1 MISGLAMRWAELS
14 LIKNIST
21 FNVEPKKLCDNVK
34 LGNRSKADLMLTMA
48 KQSVTSLVAVKH
60 ILSCR
65 VGSSFYAS
73 LYSYFIGVNPQTLIS
88 QISRK

>member
-1 MISGLAMRWAELS
+1 
-14 LIKNIST
+14 
-21 FNVEPKKLCDNVK
+21 
-34 LGNRSKADLMLTMA
+34 MLTMA
-48 KQSVTSLVAVKH
+48 KQSVTSFVAVKH

-73 LYSYFIGVNPQTLIS
+73 LYSHFIGVNPQTLIS